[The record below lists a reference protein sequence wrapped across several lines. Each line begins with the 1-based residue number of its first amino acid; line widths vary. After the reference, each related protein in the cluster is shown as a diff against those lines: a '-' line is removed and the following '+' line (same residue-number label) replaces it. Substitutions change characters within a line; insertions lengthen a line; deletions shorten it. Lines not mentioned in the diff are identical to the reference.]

1 MRVTRDL
8 REQSPKQQ
16 EEIRLRAVEAVNSGQ
31 SQTEVARLFDVS
43 RTSVCKWVNKAK
55 RKGIKSLVSKPRGGK
70 KKRLISKLQEDKIL
84 NLVRDKHPEQ
94 LDLPFVL
101 WTREAVQALIKKVS
115 GVQLAT
121 RTVGEYLKR
130 WQFTPQKPL
139 KRAYEQDPATAK
151 EWVESVYPEIQE
163 KAKTE
168 DGIIYWEDEMGLR
181 SMHYAGR
188 SYSPK
193 GKTPVIRMSGK
204 RFGVNMISAI
214 SNSGKLAFSLYEARF
229 TSVVFLNFLK
239 RLIQHSNGR
248 KVFLIVDGH
257 PVHRAKVIQAWLKE
271 NKFAIEMF
279 FMPGYSPELNPDEL
293 LNQEIKSTVFSKKR
307 PRGKEE
313 LKALLES
320 KLYSIQRQP
329 EKITTYFKG
338 PYTQYAAG

>member
-70 KKRLISKLQEDKIL
+70 KKRLISKLQEGKIL

-94 LDLPFVL
+94 LNLPFVL
-101 WTREAVQALIKKVS
+101 WTREAVQSLIKKVS

-139 KRAYEQDPATAK
+139 KRAYEQEPAAAK

-214 SNSGKLAFSLYEARF
+214 SNSGKLAFSLYEVRF
-229 TSVVFLNFLK
+229 TTVVFLNFLK

-338 PYTQYAAG
+338 LYTQYAAG